1 MQVRYGSRA
10 AAVAVCA
17 ALAVAAAG
25 CGRGPSAASG
35 PQAEAG
41 PAPAAYAGVTELPES
56 LASDGT
62 TIMVGDPRAKT
73 VVHLYEDPR
82 CPVVAEFESTGAKA
96 IRAQTVGRQV
106 RTEYT
111 LASFK
116 DARLGGDGSKR
127 AVNAL
132 RAALEAQRFTEYHAV
147 LVESQAEV
155 EASGGYTTERLLELA
170 ARVPGLR
177 SETFDA
183 AVTAMKYGDFVT
195 ASQTA
200 YQHTGDDP
208 LGPGTPAV
216 TINAKMVPEKIYG
229 NLFEEDLAA
238 DLLTTIRKD
247 PVTWQLHRS

>member
-1 MQVRYGSRA
+1 M
-10 AAVAVCA
+10 AVCA
-17 ALAVAAAG
+17 ALTVAATG
-25 CGRGPSAASG
+25 CGREPSPASG
-35 PQAEAG
+35 TQSEAG
-41 PAPAAYAGVTELPES
+41 PATAAYAGVTELPEA

-62 TIMVGDPRAKT
+62 TITVGDPQAQT

-82 CPVVAEFESTGAKA
+82 CPVVAEFESTGAKV
-96 IRAQTVGRQV
+96 IRSQTVSRQV
-106 RTEYT
+106 RTDYT

-155 EASGGYTTERLLELA
+155 ERSGGYTTERLLDLA

-177 SETFDA
+177 SETFDT
-183 AVTAMKYGDFVT
+183 AVTTMKYADFVT

-200 YQHTGDDP
+200 YRHTGDDP

-216 TINAKMVPEKIYG
+216 TINAKMVPEQVYG
-229 NLFEEDLAA
+229 NIFEEDLAA
-238 DLLTTIRKD
+238 DLLNTIRKN
-247 PVTWQLHRS
+247 PGTWQLHRS